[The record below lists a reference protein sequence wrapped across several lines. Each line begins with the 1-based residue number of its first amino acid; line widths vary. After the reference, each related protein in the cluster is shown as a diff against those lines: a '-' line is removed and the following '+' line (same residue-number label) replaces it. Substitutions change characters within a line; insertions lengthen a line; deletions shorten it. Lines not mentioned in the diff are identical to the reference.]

1 MDTKALF
8 AVLLV
13 AGLLGGF
20 SINEYLIEEENGN
33 LFSENDPEEPIEQV
47 VVGGEAPDFTLTD
60 TNGTEFNLSDYE
72 GEKVL
77 VLEFTSM
84 KCGTCKSFE
93 KNEIKS
99 YCNDSMPEDVE
110 SEQTLVFL
118 NGPEF
123 GAVYTALLP
132 EIHNEVGPKRVILL
146 SGVPEVTLKR
156 TGTNSLDLHIPNGWF
171 YRGVLVFK
179 PTKSFEVGEKIDR
192 GHYSAEV
199 LEVTSQGDPSLVRF
213 QLEKNLNRFQNNFY
227 DNFFNPTVF
236 NPPFTKS
243 TTCGIN

>member
-20 SINEYLIEEENGN
+20 SINEYLIDEENGN
-33 LFSENDPEEPIEQV
+33 LFSENDSEEPIEQV

-72 GEKVL
+72 GEKVI

-99 YCNDSMPEDVE
+99 YCNESLPEDVE
-110 SEQTLVFL
+110 VISVTQTKNADENELAERTEEMGWRFMKGNSEMTDA
-118 NGPEF
+118 F
-123 GAVYTALLP
+123 GA
-132 EIHNEVGPKRVILL
+132 
-146 SGVPEVTLKR
+146 
-156 TGTNSLDLHIPNGWF
+156 
-171 YRGVLVFK
+171 
-179 PTKSFEVGEKIDR
+179 DR
-192 GHYSAEV
+192 S
-199 LEVTSQGDPSLVRF
+199 
-213 QLEKNLNRFQNNFY
+213 
-227 DNFFNPTVF
+227 PTVVIIDKDGVITF
-236 NPPFTKS
+236 SESGTMSKS
-243 TTCGIN
+243 ELEERINSALE